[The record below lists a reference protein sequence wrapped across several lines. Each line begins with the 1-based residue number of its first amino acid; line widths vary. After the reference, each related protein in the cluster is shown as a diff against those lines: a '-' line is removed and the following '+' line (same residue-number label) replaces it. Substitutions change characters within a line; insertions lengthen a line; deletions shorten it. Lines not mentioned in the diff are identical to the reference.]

1 MKSILYTALSCFISC
16 ILFAQNKP
24 IVQWQHRY
32 GGQANEY
39 LNSTIR
45 THDSGFLMAGSTFSH
60 NNGDVSGG
68 HTGYTPFQD
77 AWVVKTNSQ
86 GILEW
91 EKSLGGIKQDDISQV
106 IASSDG
112 GYAIMGLTY
121 SNDGDATGFHG
132 GVYPDVWLAKL
143 NSEGSVEWKKCLG
156 GTMSD
161 VGRCI
166 KQTNDG
172 GFILAGFTNSNNG
185 DVSGLHVNSNATDIW
200 VVKVNNLGQLQW
212 QRCLGGRLQEDAAA
226 LELTQDGGFLV
237 AGTTTSNDGDVF
249 GNHDP
254 SGFYGDGWLVKLS
267 SAGQLEWQKCI
278 GGGFDEKVGQIKAT
292 SDGNYILVG
301 STNSSNGDITDKR
314 FDDYDYLI
322 LKIAP
327 SGNILWEKTYGGN
340 SNTIYQNGDHA
351 TSVCVTGDG
360 GYLVG
365 GHSWSNDGDVS
376 GHHGVTSTTDMWLL
390 KLDGQGQLQWQQ
402 SYGGSEND
410 YARDI
415 FETADS
421 GYVVSSAS
429 DSYNGDASGTRGK
442 FDYWIMKIN
451 TPRISVTS
459 SPTNICDYD
468 RPGLLATV
476 ANGGPNSF
484 VRWVRN
490 GKFTAVTTNSWVPA
504 NMKDNDTIWAVYM
517 TNYGRYESN
526 KIVYKVDRILRAVVE
541 VIPDHINSICK
552 GTPVVFTA
560 QTLRI
565 SSTAAYQWKK
575 NGIVVGDNSVIYR
588 DDSLLNGDQITC
600 SVIMNYH
607 CAIPAVATSKPV
619 ISKVFDSIPPP
630 LSEISG
636 PAFLQKGTL
645 GSFSVNPVYQDGL
658 YAWLI
663 PQNASIISG
672 KGTNNV
678 VVKWGDTTAK
688 ISVKLYNACG
698 APPVKTKTVFIQSVN
713 FSSSRIADLTD
724 QSKSFKLYPN
734 PAKSTTTVEFVSPT
748 AGDYTLSV
756 LSMSGVELYKE
767 IIVPVK
773 GMMSV
778 KLDVSRYP
786 AGLYTVRLFNK
797 LSSSE
802 KKLMVG
808 SD

>member
-1 MKSILYTALSCFISC
+1 MKSILYTSLCCFISC
-16 ILFAQNKP
+16 VLFGQNKP

-39 LNSTIR
+39 LNSTIMS
-45 THDSGFLMAGSTFSH
+45 HDSGFLMVGSTFSH
-60 NNGDVSGG
+60 NNSDVSGG
-68 HTGYTPFQD
+68 HTGYEPFLD
-77 AWVVKTNSQ
+77 AWVVKTDSQ
-86 GILEW
+86 GNLEW
-91 EKSLGGIKQDDISQV
+91 EKSLGGIKPDDISQI
-106 IASSDG
+106 IANTDG
-112 GYAIMGLTY
+112 GYTILGSTS
-121 SNDGDATGFHG
+121 SNDGDAAGFHG
-132 GVYPDVWLAKL
+132 GAYMDFWLAKL
-143 NSEGSVEWKKCLG
+143 DSEGSVVWKKCLG
-156 GTMSD
+156 GSKSD

-172 GFILAGFTNSNNG
+172 GFVMMGFTNSNDG
-185 DVSGLHVNSNATDIW
+185 DVSGLHGNSGFSDIW
-200 VVKVNNLGQLQW
+200 VVKVDNTGQLQW
-212 QRCLGGRLQEDAAA
+212 QKCLGGRSQEDANA
-226 LELTQDGGFLV
+226 LELTQDGGFLI
-237 AGTTTSNDGDVF
+237 AGTTNSNDGDVA

-267 SAGQLEWQKCI
+267 STGQLEWQKCI
-278 GGGFDEKVGQIKAT
+278 GGGFDEKVGQLKAT
-292 SDGNYILVG
+292 ADGNYILVG
-301 STNSSNGDITDKR
+301 STNSSNGDISDKR
-314 FDDYDYLI
+314 FSGYDYMV
-322 LKIAP
+322 LKLAP
-327 SGNILWEKTYGGN
+327 NGNILWEKTYGGN
-340 SNTIYQNGDHA
+340 SLTIYQNGDHA
-351 TSVCVTGDG
+351 TSVCLTRDG

-376 GHHGVTSTTDMWLL
+376 GHHGATTTTDIWLV
-390 KLDGQGQLQWQQ
+390 KLDGQGLLQWQQ

-410 YARDI
+410 LARDI

-429 DSYNGDASGTRGK
+429 ESPNGDASNSRGK

-451 TPRISVTS
+451 TPRISVSS

-490 GKFTAVTTNSWVPA
+490 GKFTAVTTNYWIPA
-504 NMKDNDTIWAVYM
+504 NMKNNDTIWAVYM
-517 TNYGRYESN
+517 TKHGQYESN

-565 SSTAAYQWKK
+565 SSTATYQWKK
-575 NGIVVGDNSVIYR
+575 NGIVVGENSITYR
-588 DDSLLNGDQITC
+588 DDSLLNGDQVTC

-607 CAIPAVATSKPV
+607 CAIPAIATSKPV
-619 ISKVFDSIPPP
+619 VCKVFDSIPPP

-636 PAFLQKGTL
+636 PAFLQKGAL
-645 GSFSVNPVYQDGL
+645 GVFSVSPSYPDGL

-663 PQNASIISG
+663 PQNAGIISG
-672 KGTNNV
+672 KGTNSV

-698 APPVKTKTVFIQSVN
+698 APPVKTKTVFIQTPEM
-713 FSSSRIADLTD
+713 SSSRVAGIAD
-724 QSKSFKLYPN
+724 QSNTFRLYPN
-734 PAKSTTTVEFVSPT
+734 PAKSTVTVEFVSS
-748 AGDYTLSV
+748 AADEYTLSV
-756 LSMSGVELYKE
+756 LSMNGVEVYKE
-767 IIVPVK
+767 KVVPIK
-773 GMMSV
+773 GMISV
-778 KLDVSRYP
+778 RLDVSRYP
-786 AGLYTVRLFNK
+786 VGLYTIRLFNK